1 MIEVVFFARLREEL
15 GTARLQIDEQ
25 TLSLL
30 ELTSM
35 LAAKNSTWHTAFAK
49 DLLVAVNQDM
59 VSEDIL
65 LHDGDEVAYFP
76 PVTGG

>member
-15 GTARLQIDEQ
+15 GTASMQIDEQ
-25 TLSLL
+25 TMSLSQ
-30 ELTSM
+30 LTSM
-35 LAAKNSTWHTAFAK
+35 LAAKNSAWHTAFAK

-65 LHDGDEVAYFP
+65 LNDGDEVAYFP